1 MPYIQTKSSQEK
13 ITESSRIAEILQ
25 ARTISENRNTDKEV
39 DFVIEHLKLKPGAH
53 VLDVPCGTGR
63 HSTALAKRGYR
74 VTGIDISEESILLAK
89 ESSKALGE
97 QLLFINDDM
106 RNINSRCE
114 FEGGFCFGDSFGYF
128 DFGASETFIEA
139 LARALKPGSRLLIDT
154 SSVAEVLIPNLKKD
168 ENVELDSNTVR
179 ISNTYHAESSCLESI
194 FTITTENGQTGAHT
208 ELRWIFTAGEIT
220 RMLGKAGLLVAGLY
234 GSLDGEAFELGANRL
249 LILAQKR

>member
-1 MPYIQTKSSQEK
+1 MPYIN
-13 ITESSRIAEILQ
+13 TESPREQIPVSSRYIGEILH
-25 ARTISENRNTDKEV
+25 ARTISDQQNTDAEV

-63 HSTALAKRGYR
+63 HSTALAKHGYR
-74 VTGIDISEESILLAK
+74 VTGIDISPDSILVAK
-89 ESSKALGE
+89 QTSQDLGD
-97 QLLFINDDM
+97 QLVFINDDM

-114 FEGGFCFGDSFGYF
+114 FEGGFCLGDSFGYF

-154 SSVAEVLIPNLKKD
+154 SSVAEVLIPNLRK
-168 ENVELDSNTVR
+168 EEEFELDGKTVILSN
-179 ISNTYHAESSCLESI
+179 IYHAESSCLESI
-194 FTITTENGQTGAHT
+194 FSTTESSQRQAHT

-234 GSLDGEAFELGANRL
+234 GSLAGEAFELGANRL